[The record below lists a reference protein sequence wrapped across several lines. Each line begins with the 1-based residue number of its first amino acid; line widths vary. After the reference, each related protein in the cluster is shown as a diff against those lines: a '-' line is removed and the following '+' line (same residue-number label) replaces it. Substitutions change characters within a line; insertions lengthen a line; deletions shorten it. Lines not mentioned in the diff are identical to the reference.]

1 MALIELQ
8 TESFRNLTPE
18 RLRFSSS
25 VNLIHGV
32 NGSGKTSL
40 LEAIHVLST
49 GRSFRTHK
57 PENLVTL
64 GQSRFTLFGRV
75 THDQREHRLGFSR
88 DIKNKETIL
97 KADGERVRS
106 LATMARELPV
116 SVIEPGTFDIVAGG
130 PGKRRQFLDWLV
142 FHVEHDFAVVWQR
155 CQKSLSQRN
164 HLLRNGTISPSQIRV
179 WDRQFAELAGM
190 VTEFRRECFEQF
202 VPLLQGLLEST
213 SAPWARQVTLG
224 FHQGWSGSRSLEEV
238 LSESLPQESRVGHT
252 LHGPHRAD
260 LQIRVGGRRANE
272 VLSRGQQKTLVVLM
286 KLAQMALV
294 NRHND
299 RHGICLLD
307 DINAELDPGNRELLA
322 HQLLQLG
329 SQVFVTSI
337 ERPDPTHL
345 WHSAM
350 NDLAMFHVEQGTFNQ
365 EQQALQEP

>member
-8 TESFRNLTPE
+8 TQSFRNLAPGS
-18 RLRFSSS
+18 LRFSSS

-64 GQSRFTLFGRV
+64 GDTQFTLFGRV
-75 THDQREHRLGFSR
+75 THNHREHRLGFSR
-88 DIKNKETIL
+88 DFKRKETIL

-142 FHVEHDFAVVWQR
+142 FHVEPSFAGIWQR

-164 HLLRNGTISPSQIRV
+164 HCLRNGTMGDSQIRV
-179 WDRQFAELAGM
+179 WDRQFVEQAVM
-190 VTEFRRECFEQF
+190 VTQLRRTCFERF
-202 VPLLQGLLEST
+202 VPLLQGLLET
-213 SAPWARQVTLG
+213 MEAPWAREVSLG
-224 FHQGWSGSRSLEEV
+224 FYQGWSASRELDEV

-260 LQIRVGGRRANE
+260 LQIRVAGRRANE

-307 DINAELDPGNRELLA
+307 DINAELDQGNRELLA

-337 ERPDPTHL
+337 ERPDPSHL
-345 WHSAM
+345 WREAV
-350 NDLAMFHVEQGTFNQ
+350 NDLAMFHVEHGTFNQ

>member
-8 TESFRNLTPE
+8 TDSFRNLNPE
-18 RLRFSSS
+18 RLRFSPR

-57 PENLVTL
+57 PENLVTI
-64 GQSRFTLFGRV
+64 GQECFTLFGIVR
-75 THDQREHRLGFSR
+75 HDAREHRLGFSR
-88 DIKNKETIL
+88 DIKRKETIL
-97 KADGERVRS
+97 KQDGERIRS

-116 SVIEPGTFDIVAGG
+116 SVIEPGTFDIIAGG

-142 FHVEHDFAVVWQR
+142 FHVEHPFAGVWQR
-155 CQKSLSQRN
+155 CQKSLTQRN
-164 HLLRNGTISPSQIRV
+164 HLLRNGTIGNSQMSV
-179 WDRQFAELAGM
+179 WDRQFAELATH
-190 VTEFRRECFEQF
+190 VTQYRKQCFEEF
-202 VPLLQGLLEST
+202 VPLLQGLLNT
-213 SAPWARQVTLG
+213 VSAPWAGQVSLS
-224 FHQGWSGSRSLEEV
+224 FNQGWAANRLLEEV
-238 LSESLPQESRVGHT
+238 LTESLVQECRMGHT

-260 LQIRVGGRRANE
+260 IQIRVAGRRASE

-286 KLAQMALV
+286 KLAQMAMV
-294 NRHND
+294 NRHSH

-307 DINAELDPGNRELLA
+307 DINAELDGSNQDLLA
-322 HQLLQLG
+322 QQLLQLG

-337 ERPDPTHL
+337 ERPDPAQL
-345 WHSAM
+345 WHQAM
-350 NDLAMFHVEQGTFNQ
+350 NDLAMFHVEHGAFTK